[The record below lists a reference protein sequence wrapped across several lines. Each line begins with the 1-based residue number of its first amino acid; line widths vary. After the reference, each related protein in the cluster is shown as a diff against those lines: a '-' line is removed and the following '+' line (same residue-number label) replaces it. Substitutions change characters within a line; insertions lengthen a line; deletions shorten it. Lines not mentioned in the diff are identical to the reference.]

1 MNEELEN
8 KRSKSKKIELIIQ
21 QLNGLPTLPAVA
33 ARLLQITVRSDTQAH
48 EVVQLIESDPALA
61 SRIITMAT
69 RAGTGIKRQSASL
82 SKAVVLLGF
91 DAVRNAVLSIKVF
104 EALGG
109 PDHKPDSGF
118 DRTAFWK
125 HSLAVACTTKMLIPH
140 IDRRVDPEEAFLC
153 GLLHDM
159 GKVALDACLPKS
171 FARVVQLTDSARGNI
186 ADIEQRILG
195 IDHTVVG
202 KRLAEKWDLPESIK
216 ETVWLHHHY
225 AQAIPEAVKHR
236 SIVQT
241 VHIADVLARE
251 QRIGYSGNHYIA
263 NSAASVAAEFGCA
276 PEHIDQIARSLRE
289 QISDRGTLLGLDE
302 LNPDEL
308 YHEALGD
315 ANRELGDLNLQLQQQ
330 NRTLTQR
337 SLYFELL
344 NELGN
349 NLTTN
354 QSVVD
359 VCRLIADLW
368 RQKMKHGHCAVYA
381 SEPDDLIIEGAV
393 KLKGDADATVFLVDQ
408 SDDPDI
414 IENPEPQFQFNT
426 GFGVF
431 PAGDSHNWFFE
442 QVAPMFDI
450 ANTVMIPLRRGNELV
465 GGMLWEQENGIR
477 QYQDQLSQLE
487 AFAAGAAL
495 AIRQAQRHQD
505 QLRLSEQLAQ
515 ANQLLHEAQKEIVQ
529 KRSLAAVGEMAC
541 GAAHEVNNPLAVV
554 VGRSQLLASSET
566 DHERKEILETISN
579 CGQEIAQIVTELLEF
594 AKPMIPQPTTVGV
607 EDLIHAAIENMTEL
621 AEQENVQFQI
631 ELNDYIPDIFVDE
644 DQMKTALHELL
655 SNAVESYQGQGGTVW
670 IKGDYND
677 LDKELIIEIVDQGCG
692 MAEATVQKAFD
703 PFFSQRP
710 AGRGRGL
717 GLSRSNRYIEENRGR
732 LHLSSEPGRGSVA
745 RLRLPVTENS
755 ESHQMSF
762 ETGN

>member
-1 MNEELEN
+1 MSEELEN

-33 ARLLQITVRSDTQAH
+33 ARLLQITVRNDTQAH

-61 SRIITMAT
+61 SRIITMST
-69 RAGTGIKRQSASL
+69 RAGTGIKKQSASL

-109 PDHKPDSGF
+109 PQHKPESDF

-125 HSLAVACTTKMLIPH
+125 HSLAVACAAKLLIPH

-171 FARVVQLTDSARGNI
+171 FARVVQLTDSSRGNI
-186 ADIEQRILG
+186 AEIEQKILG

-225 AQAIPEAVKHR
+225 AQAIPDAVKHR
-236 SIVQT
+236 SIVQA
-241 VHIADVLARE
+241 VHIADILARE

-263 NSAASVAAEFGCA
+263 NSAVSVAAEFGCA

-302 LNPDEL
+302 MNPDQL

-315 ANRELGDLNLQLQQQ
+315 ANRELGDLNLRLQQQ
-330 NRTLTQR
+330 NRVLTQR

-344 NELGN
+344 NELGD
-349 NLTTN
+349 NLTAN

-368 RQKMKHGHCAVYA
+368 QQKMKLGHSAVYA
-381 SEPDDLIIEGAV
+381 VESDELIIEGAV
-393 KLKGDADATVFLVDQ
+393 KLKGDADPTVFLVDQ

-414 IENPEPQFQFNT
+414 VEHPEQQRRFNS
-426 GFGVF
+426 GFDVF
-431 PAGDSHNWFFE
+431 PAGESHNWFFE

-465 GGMLWEQENGIR
+465 GGMLWEQQDAIR
-477 QYQDQLSQLE
+477 HYQGQRTQLE
-487 AFAAGAAL
+487 AFAAAAAL
-495 AIRQAQRHQD
+495 AIRQAQRHQE

-515 ANQLLHEAQKEIVQ
+515 SNQLLHEAQKEIVQ

-541 GAAHEVNNPLAVV
+541 GAAHEVNNPLAVI
-554 VGRSQLLASSET
+554 VGRSQLLASSEN
-566 DHERKEILETISN
+566 DPQRKEILETISQ
-579 CGQEIAQIVTELLEF
+579 CGQEVAKIVTEMLEF
-594 AKPMIPQPTTVGV
+594 AKPTMPQPTNVSV
-607 EDLIHAAIENMTEL
+607 EELIRSAVEKLTES
-621 AEQENVQFQI
+621 AEKDNVQFQI
-631 ELNDYIPDIFVDE
+631 ELNDFIPDVFVDDE
-644 DQMKTALHELL
+644 QMTSALQELL
-655 SNAVESYQGQGGTVW
+655 ANAVESYQGQGGAVW
-670 IKGDYND
+670 IKGHYND
-677 LDKELIIEIVDQGCG
+677 LDKDLIIEIVDRGCG
-692 MAEATVQKAFD
+692 MVETTVQKAFD

-732 LHLSSEPGRGSVA
+732 LLLSSEPGQGSIA
-745 RLRLPVTENS
+745 RLRLPVSDHAEN
-755 ESHQMSF
+755 HQMSL
-762 ETGN
+762 EPDN

>member
-1 MNEELEN
+1 MSEELET

-33 ARLLQITVRSDTQAH
+33 ARLLQITVRNDTQAH

-61 SRIITMAT
+61 SRIIAMST
-69 RAGTGIKRQSASL
+69 RAGTGIKKQSASL

-109 PDHKPDSGF
+109 PDHKQESDF

-125 HSLAVACTTKMLIPH
+125 HSLAVACATKMIIPH
-140 IDRRVDPEEAFLC
+140 LDRRADPEEAFLC

-171 FARVVQLTDSARGNI
+171 FARVVQLTDSARANI
-186 ADIEQRILG
+186 ADMEQKILG

-202 KRLAEKWDLPESIK
+202 KRLAEKWDLPDSIK

-225 AQAIPEAVKHR
+225 TQAIPEAVKHR
-236 SIVQT
+236 SIVQA
-241 VHIADVLARE
+241 VHIADIIARE
-251 QRIGYSGNHYIA
+251 QRIGYSGNHYIT
-263 NSAASVAAEFGCA
+263 NSAASVAAEFSCG
-276 PEHIDQIARSLRE
+276 PEYIDHVARTLRE

-302 LNPDEL
+302 MNPDEL

-315 ANRELGDLNLQLQQQ
+315 ANCELGDLNLKLQHQ

-349 NLTTN
+349 NLTVN

-359 VCRLIADLW
+359 VCRLIANLW
-368 RQKMKHGHCAVYA
+368 QQKMKHGHCAVYA
-381 SEPDDLIIEGAV
+381 TEPEDLIIEGAV

-408 SDDPDI
+408 SDDPDVS
-414 IENPEPQFQFNT
+414 EHPEKNQFNT

-431 PAGDSHNWFFE
+431 SADDSHNWFFE
-442 QVAPMFDI
+442 QVAPMFDFT
-450 ANTVMIPLRRGNELV
+450 NTIMIPLRRGNELV

-477 QYQDQLSQLE
+477 QYQSQLKQLE
-487 AFAAGAAL
+487 AFAAAAAL
-495 AIRQAQRHQD
+495 AIRQVQRHQN
-505 QLRLSEQLAQ
+505 QLRLSEQLVQ
-515 ANQLLHEAQKEIVQ
+515 SNQLLHEAQKELIQ
-529 KRSLAAVGEMAC
+529 KRSLASVGEMAC
-541 GAAHEVNNPLAVV
+541 GAAHEVNNPLAVI

-566 DHERKEILETISN
+566 DNERKEILETISN
-579 CGQEIAQIVTELLEF
+579 CGQEVAKIVTELLEF
-594 AKPMIPQPTTVGV
+594 AKPTMSQPNNVGV
-607 EDLIHAAIENMTEL
+607 ENLIHAAIENLTEL
-621 AEQENVQFQI
+621 ADRENVQFQI
-631 ELNDYIPDIFVDE
+631 ELTDYIPDIFVDE
-644 DQMKTALHELL
+644 DQMKTALQELL

-677 LDKELIIEIVDQGCG
+677 LDKELIIEIVDQGSG
-692 MAEATVQKAFD
+692 MAEATIQKAFD

-717 GLSRSNRYIEENRGR
+717 GLSRSNRYIEENQGR
-732 LHLSSEPGRGSVA
+732 LQLSSEPGRGSVA

-755 ESHQMSF
+755 NSHQMSF
-762 ETGN
+762 EAGN